1 MSDLT
6 IGPFSFPAPLLV
18 SLCAVLLGLVVA
30 NKIASGTGSGASAER
45 LLWLVLAGGLL
56 AARAAFVV
64 RYRAFYME
72 DPVRILDLRD
82 GGFHPVTGVVAGLA
96 LGAWFAWRERGRRKA
111 LFAGVLA
118 ACVAWLAGTAMLS
131 LMTGPQAQ
139 LPALTFTDANGREVA
154 LHSFAGRPLVVN
166 LWASWCPPCHREM
179 PEFAR
184 AQQAYR
190 DVTFVFV
197 NQGEAAAAIDSY
209 LREQGLRLDNVLLD
223 RTNRLGKATGSP
235 GLPTTLFFDAGGRL
249 VDRRLGQLSGATLA
263 ERIER
268 LRPAAG
274 VSGVPGAPHP

>member
-6 IGPFSFPAPLLV
+6 MGPFSFPAPLLV
-18 SLCAVLLGLVVA
+18 GLCAVLLGLVVA
-30 NKIASGTGSGASAER
+30 NKTASGTGAGASAER
-45 LLWLVLAGGLL
+45 LLWRVLAVALL

-82 GGFHPVTGVVAGLA
+82 GGFHPVSGLVAGLA
-96 LGAWFAWRERGRRKA
+96 LGAWFAWRERGGRKA
-111 LFAGVLA
+111 LVAGMLA
-118 ACVAWLAGTAMLS
+118 AGAAWLAGTGMLS

-139 LPALTFTDANGREVA
+139 LPALTFTDAQGREVP
-154 LHSFAGRPLVVN
+154 LQSFAGRPLVVN

-184 AQQAYR
+184 AQRAYR
-190 DVTFVFV
+190 GVTFVFV
-197 NQGEAAAAIDSY
+197 NQGEPAAAIDSY
-209 LREQGLRLDNVLLD
+209 LREQGIRLDNVLLD

-263 ERIER
+263 ERIEG

-274 VSGVPGAPHP
+274 VSGAPGTPRP